1 MIRLRFA
8 LAMAV
13 RESRA
18 ARRRLLLLTAS
29 VTVGVAALVALNSF
43 TANMRTAVADQAQSL
58 LGADVAV
65 RLRTPFSARAIGII
79 DSAAGCS
86 GTPCPG
92 VAQVTGFSAMAYVP
106 RTEGTRLVQ
115 VAAIEGHYPFYGR
128 IRTAP
133 ESAWGDLSSG
143 RYVVVDPT
151 LLAALNARV
160 GDSLALGDARFAIS
174 GTIVDVPGDVGV
186 RSAFGPR
193 IFISGQYLPETH
205 LLVTGSRAEYERFIR
220 IPGGDP
226 QTIAGD
232 LRSKLSAERVTVRTV
247 SDDERDLDETLEQL
261 GRYLGL
267 VALVALLL
275 GGLGVASAVHVFI
288 RRKIETIA
296 ILRCL
301 GATSSQVLSVYLLQA
316 ATMGFL
322 GSACGALLGM
332 ALQLGLPHLFADF
345 LPVDVTFAISWPA
358 ILLGIGTGL
367 IVASMFALLPLLGIR
382 QISPLVVLRREF
394 ESARGGKRDWWKL
407 PVYAAMMLCIAGLAA
422 LQVGNLV
429 SGAVFTLAIGIV
441 LGVLALAALVL
452 IKILRRWFPG
462 GLPYLVRQGLANL
475 YRPANQT
482 VVVMLSL
489 GFGAFLLS
497 TLYLVQSNLLRDFRF
512 GSTGPRPNLVLFD
525 IQPDQRAVI
534 EDMLAAG
541 SHEHQPTVP
550 IIPMRILS
558 VKGRPVSRIL
568 ADSVPVGEDGQQ
580 LGRWAFRREY
590 RSTYRDT
597 VVGSEKVLVGDWWQ
611 PGSFSSGAIPI
622 SVEVEVAG
630 ELGISIGDTLVWDV
644 QGLPVTTRVVNLRE
658 VNWARM
664 EPNFF
669 VVFPDGPLN
678 AAPQMFV
685 VLSRIPDPAARGT
698 VQRQVVERFPN
709 VTSLDLTQIQ
719 ASIENLI
726 DKVVLV
732 IRFMALFSLATGAIV
747 LVGAVATS
755 RFQRIR
761 EGVLLKTLGATR
773 KQILQILLI
782 EYFFLGALAVAL
794 ALLLSTGAG
803 WLLMK
808 YVFAADFA
816 VPAGQLAVL
825 ATGMLLLTV
834 SVGLLNSTEVF
845 RKTPLEVLRAE

>member
-1 MIRLRFA
+1 MTRLGFV

-43 TANMRTAVADQAQSL
+43 TANMRSAVADQAQSL
-58 LGADVAV
+58 LGADLAV
-65 RLRTPFSARAIGII
+65 RIRTPLSPRAIRLI
-79 DSAAGCS
+79 DSTAGCS
-86 GTPCPG
+86 TEDCPG

-115 VAAIEGHYPFYGR
+115 VAAIEGGYPFYGR

-133 ESAWGDLSSG
+133 ETAWGTLQSG
-143 RYVVVDPT
+143 RHVVVDPT
-151 LLAALNARV
+151 LLASLGARI
-160 GDSLALGDARFAIS
+160 GDSLALGDTRFEIT

-193 IFISGQYLPETH
+193 IFIPATYLPETN

-220 IPGGDP
+220 LPGGDP
-226 QTIAGD
+226 QAVASD
-232 LRSKLSAERVTVRTV
+232 LRTALAAERVTVRTV
-247 SDDERDLDETLEQL
+247 SDDERDLDETLDQL

-267 VALVALLL
+267 VALIALLL

-301 GATSSQVLSVYLLQA
+301 GATSGQLLTVYLIQA
-316 ATMGFL
+316 GAMGLL
-322 GSACGALLGM
+322 GSVGGALLGVG
-332 ALQLGLPHLFADF
+332 LQLGLPLLFADF
-345 LPVDVTFAISWPA
+345 LPVDVTFSMSWPA

-367 IVASMFALLPLLGIR
+367 IVASIFALLPLLGVR
-382 QISPLVVLRREF
+382 RISPLVVLRREF
-394 ESARGGKRDWWKL
+394 ETAKGGPRDWWKL
-407 PVYAAMMLCIAGLAA
+407 PAYTLLVVTVAGLATF
-422 LQVGNLV
+422 QVGNLV
-429 SGAVFTLAIGIV
+429 SGLLFTVAIGVV
-441 LGVLALAALVL
+441 LGVLALAAFIL
-452 IKILRRWFPG
+452 IRSLRRWFPSR
-462 GLPYLVRQGLANL
+462 LPYLWRQGLANL

-482 VVVMLSL
+482 LVVMLSL

-497 TLYLVQSNLLRDFRF
+497 TLYLVQSNLLREFRF
-512 GSTGPRPNLVLFD
+512 GGTGPRPNLVMFD
-525 IQPDQRAVI
+525 IQPGQRREI
-534 EDMLAAG
+534 EKILQRG
-541 SHEHQPTVP
+541 GHNLQPPVP

-558 VKGRPVSRIL
+558 VKGRPVSQIL
-568 ADSVPVGEDGQQ
+568 SDSAPVGEDGQP

-590 RSTYRDT
+590 RSTYRDSI
-597 VVGSEKVLVGDWWQ
+597 VSSEKRLVGDWWQ
-611 PGSFSSGAIPI
+611 PGRFDSGAVPI

-630 ELGISIGDTLVWDV
+630 ELGITVGDTLVWDV
-644 QGLPVTTRVVNLRE
+644 QGLPVTTRVANLRE

-669 VVFPDGPLN
+669 VVFPEGPLN
-678 AAPQMFV
+678 DAPQMFV
-685 VLSRIPDPAARGT
+685 LLSQIPDPLDRGG

-709 VTSLDLTQIQ
+709 VTSIDLTQIQ

-773 KQILQILLI
+773 KQILHILFV
-782 EYFFLGALAVAL
+782 EYLFLGALAVAL
-794 ALLLSTGAG
+794 AILLSTAAA

-808 YVFAADFA
+808 YVFESEFAFPALPLAA
-816 VPAGQLAVL
+816 LA
-825 ATGMLLLTV
+825 AGMLVLTV
-834 SVGLLNSTEVF
+834 AVGLLNSTEVF
-845 RKTPLEVLRAE
+845 RRTPLEVLRAE

>member
-1 MIRLRFA
+1 VTRLGFV

-43 TANMRTAVADQAQSL
+43 TANMRTAVAEQAQSL
-58 LGADVAV
+58 LGADLAV
-65 RLRTPFSARAIGII
+65 RLRSPFSARAIGVI

-86 GTPCPG
+86 GTPCPA

-115 VAAIEGHYPFYGR
+115 VAAIEGNYPFYGR

-133 ESAWGDLSSG
+133 ESAWNGLASG
-143 RYVVVDPT
+143 RHVIVDPT
-151 LLAALNARV
+151 LLAALSARV
-160 GDSLALGDARFAIS
+160 GDSLALGDTRFAIT

-193 IFISGQYLPETH
+193 IFIAGQYLAETH
-205 LLVTGSRAEYERFIR
+205 LLVTGSRAEYERFIKL
-220 IPGGDP
+220 PGGDP
-226 QTIAGD
+226 QAIAGQ
-232 LRSKLSAERVTVRTV
+232 LRSTLSAERVTVRTV
-247 SDDERDLDETLEQL
+247 SDDERDLDETLDQL

-267 VALVALLL
+267 VALIALLL

-288 RRKIETIA
+288 RRKIDTIA

-316 ATMGFL
+316 AAMGLL

-332 ALQLGLPHLFADF
+332 VLQLGLPYLFADF
-345 LPVDVTFAISWPA
+345 LPVDVAFAISWPA

-382 QISPLVVLRREF
+382 RISPLMVLRREF
-394 ESARGGKRDWWKL
+394 ETIQKRPRDWRKL
-407 PVYAAMMLCIAGLAA
+407 PAYAAMVLCVAGLAA

-429 SGAVFTLAIGIV
+429 SGALFTLAIGVV
-441 LGVLALAALVL
+441 LGVLALAALIL
-452 IKILRRWFPG
+452 IKALRRWFPSR
-462 GLPYLVRQGLANL
+462 LPYLVRQGLANL

-512 GSTGPRPNLVLFD
+512 GNAGPRPNLVLFD
-525 IQPDQRAVI
+525 IQPDQRGVI
-534 EDMLAAG
+534 DNILAAAG
-541 SHEHQPTVP
+541 HERQPAVP

-568 ADSVPVGEDGQQ
+568 ADSVLLGEDGQQ

-597 VVGSEKVLVGDWWQ
+597 VVGSEKVLVGDWWK
-611 PGSFSSGAIPI
+611 PGVSGSGTIPI

-630 ELGISIGDTLVWDV
+630 ELGITIGDTLVWDV

-732 IRFMALFSLATGAIV
+732 IRFMALFSLATGAVV

-773 KQILQILLI
+773 KQILQILLV
-782 EYFFLGALAVAL
+782 EYLFLGTLAVAL

-808 YVFAADFA
+808 YVFESDFA
-816 VPAGQLAVL
+816 IPFDSLTMLA
-825 ATGMLLLTV
+825 AGMLALTV
-834 SVGLLNSTEVF
+834 AVGLLNSTEIF

>member
-1 MIRLRFA
+1 MTRLHFV
-8 LAMAV
+8 LAMAG

-18 ARRRLLLLTAS
+18 AKRRLLLLTAS

-43 TANMRTAVADQAQSL
+43 TANMRSAVADQAQSL

-65 RLRTPFSARAIGII
+65 RARAPFSPRAVGLI

-86 GTPCPG
+86 GARCAA
-92 VAQVTGFSAMAYVP
+92 VAEVTSFSAMAYVP

-115 VAAIEGHYPFYGR
+115 VAAIAGGYPFYGQ

-133 ESAWGDLSSG
+133 EAAWGNLQAA
-143 RYVVVDPT
+143 RNVIVDPT
-151 LLAALNARV
+151 LLAALNARI
-160 GDSLALGDARFAIS
+160 GDTLSLGETRFEIT

-193 IFISGQYLPETH
+193 VFIPGRFVSQTR
-205 LLVTGSRAEYERFIR
+205 LLVAGSRAEYERFVKLA
-220 IPGGDP
+220 GGDP
-226 QTIAGD
+226 QVVARD
-232 LRSKLSAERVTVRTV
+232 LRGSLAGERATVRTV
-247 SDDERDLDETLEQL
+247 ADDERDLDEALDQL

-267 VALVALLL
+267 VALIALLL

-288 RRKIETIA
+288 RRKIDTIA

-301 GATSSQVLSVYLLQA
+301 GATSAQVLTVYLIQA
-316 ATMGFL
+316 AAMGLL
-322 GSACGALLGM
+322 GSICGALLGM
-332 ALQLGLPHLFADF
+332 GLQLALPHLFADF
-345 LPVDVTFAISWPA
+345 LPVDVEFALSWHA
-358 ILLGIGTGL
+358 LLLGIGTGL
-367 IVASMFALLPLLGIR
+367 LVSSIFALLPLLSIR
-382 QISPLVVLRREF
+382 RVSPLVVLRREF
-394 ESARGGKRDWWKL
+394 EEARGMNRDWLKL
-407 PVYAAMMLCIAGLAA
+407 PAWVAMVACIAGLAA

-429 SGAVFTLAIGIV
+429 SGLVFTAAIGLV
-441 LGVLALAALVL
+441 LGVLALTAFIL
-452 IKILRRWFPG
+452 IRTLRRWFPG
-462 GLPYLVRQGLANL
+462 GLPYLWRQGLANL

-482 VVVMLSL
+482 LVVMLSL

-497 TLYLVQSNLLRDFRF
+497 TLYLVQSNLLREFRF
-512 GSTGPRPNLVLFD
+512 GGTGPRPNLVLFD
-525 IQPDQRAVI
+525 IQPGQKTEI
-534 EDMLAAG
+534 EQVLASRGHAL
-541 SHEHQPTVP
+541 QPPVP

-568 ADSVPVGEDGQQ
+568 ADTAPVGEDGQP

-597 VVGSEKVLVGDWWQ
+597 IVSSEKRVVGDWWQ
-611 PGSFSSGAIPI
+611 PGAGGTGAVPI

-630 ELGISIGDTLVWDV
+630 ELGVTVGDTIVWDV
-644 QGLPVTTRVVNLRE
+644 QGLPVTTRIVNLRE

-685 VLSRIPDPAARGT
+685 MLSLIPDAAERGR

-709 VTSLDLTQIQ
+709 VTSIDLTQIQ
-719 ASIENLI
+719 ASIESLI

-761 EGVLLKTLGATR
+761 EAVLLKTLGATR
-773 KQILQILLI
+773 KQILQILFV
-782 EYFFLGALAVAL
+782 EYLALGALAVAM
-794 ALLLSTGAG
+794 ALLLSTGAA

-808 YVFAADFA
+808 YVFESEFAFPAIPLGILAAS
-816 VPAGQLAVL
+816 
-825 ATGMLLLTV
+825 MLVLTV

>member
-1 MIRLRFA
+1 VTRLGFV

-43 TANMRTAVADQAQSL
+43 TSNMRSAVADQAQAL
-58 LGADVAV
+58 LGADLAV
-65 RLRTPFSARAIGII
+65 RLRTPFSPRVIRVI
-79 DSAAGCS
+79 DSAAGCGS
-86 GTPCPG
+86 NSCAA

-106 RTEGTRLVQ
+106 RTTGTRLVQ
-115 VAAIEGHYPFYGR
+115 VAAIEGGYPFYGR

-133 ESAWGDLSSG
+133 EEAWSQLQSG
-143 RYVVVDPT
+143 RYVIVDPT
-151 LLAALNARV
+151 LLAALNAKV
-160 GDSLALGDARFAIS
+160 GDSLALGESRFAIT

-193 IFISGQYLPETH
+193 IFIPAAYLPETN
-205 LLVTGSRAEYERFIR
+205 LLVAGSRAEYERFVR
-220 IPGGDP
+220 LPGGDP
-226 QTIAGD
+226 QVVAER
-232 LRSKLSAERVTVRTV
+232 LRSILSAERVTVRTV
-247 SDDERDLDETLEQL
+247 SDDERDLDETLDQL

-267 VALVALLL
+267 VALIALLL

-301 GATSSQVLSVYLLQA
+301 GATSSQVLAVYLIQSA
-316 ATMGFL
+316 AMGFL
-322 GSACGALLGM
+322 GSACGAILGVG
-332 ALQLGLPHLFADF
+332 LQMGLPLIFADF
-345 LPVDVTFAISWPA
+345 LPVDVRFAISWPA
-358 ILLGIGTGL
+358 VLLGIGTGL
-367 IVASMFALLPLLGIR
+367 IVASIFALLPLLGVR
-382 QISPLVVLRREF
+382 RISPLVVLRRDF
-394 ESARGGKRDWWKL
+394 ETARGRTRDWWRL
-407 PVYAAMMLCIAGLAA
+407 PAYALMVVAIAGLASFQA
-422 LQVGNLV
+422 GNPV
-429 SGAVFTLAIGIV
+429 SGVVFTIAIGVV
-441 LGVLALAALVL
+441 LGVLALAAFIL
-452 IKILRRWFPG
+452 IRTLRRWFPSR
-462 GLPYLVRQGLANL
+462 LPYLWRQGLANL

-497 TLYLVQSNLLRDFRF
+497 TLYLVQSNLLREFRF
-512 GSTGPRPNLVLFD
+512 GGTGPRPNLVLFD
-525 IQPDQRAVI
+525 IQPDQRHEI
-534 EDMLAAG
+534 EGIIDRGGHDL
-541 SHEHQPTVP
+541 QPAVP

-558 VKGRPVSRIL
+558 VKGRPVSQIL
-568 ADSVPVGEDGQQ
+568 ADSAPVGDDGQP

-597 VVGSEKVLVGDWWQ
+597 IVGSENKLLGDWWA
-611 PGSFSSGAIPI
+611 PGQFSPGLIPI

-630 ELGISIGDTLVWDV
+630 ELGITVGDTLVWDV
-644 QGLPVTTRVVNLRE
+644 QGLPVTTRVANLRE

-678 AAPQMFV
+678 DAPQMFV
-685 VLSRIPDPAARGT
+685 VFSRIPDPLDRGG

-709 VTSLDLTQIQ
+709 VTSIDLTQIQ

-773 KQILQILLI
+773 RQILQILFV
-782 EYFFLGALAVAL
+782 EYLFLGALAVAL
-794 ALLLSTGAG
+794 ALLLSTGAA

-808 YVFAADFA
+808 YVFESEFAFPALPLAGLAA
-816 VPAGQLAVL
+816 
-825 ATGMLLLTV
+825 GMLGLTV

>member
-1 MIRLRFA
+1 MTRLGFV

-43 TANMRTAVADQAQSL
+43 TANMRMAVADQAQSL

-65 RLRTPFSARAIGII
+65 RVRTPFSARAVGLV
-79 DSAAGCS
+79 DSAAGCT
-86 GTPCPG
+86 GAVCPA

-115 VAAIEGHYPFYGR
+115 VAAIEGGYPFYGR

-133 ESAWGDLSSG
+133 DEAWSQLQSG
-143 RYVVVDPT
+143 RHVIVDPT
-151 LLAALNARV
+151 LIASLNARL
-160 GDSLALGDARFAIS
+160 GDTLALGETRFEIT

-193 IFISGQYLPETH
+193 IFIPGEYVAETN
-205 LLVTGSRAEYERFIR
+205 LLVTGSRAEYERFIKL
-220 IPGGDP
+220 PSGDP
-226 QTIAGD
+226 QVVAGD
-232 LRSKLSAERVTVRTV
+232 LRTALSAERATVRTV
-247 SDDERDLDETLEQL
+247 SDDERDLDEALNQL

-267 VALVALLL
+267 VALIALLL

-288 RRKIETIA
+288 KRKIETIA

-301 GATSSQVLSVYLLQA
+301 GATSAQLLTVYLIQA
-316 ATMGFL
+316 AAMGLL
-322 GSACGALLGM
+322 GSICGALLGVG
-332 ALQLGLPHLFADF
+332 LQLGLPYLFADF
-345 LPVDVTFAISWPA
+345 LPIDVTFAISWQA

-367 IVASMFALLPLLGIR
+367 IVSSVFALMPLLGVR
-382 QISPLVVLRREF
+382 RVSPLVVLRREF
-394 ESARGGKRDWWKL
+394 EIVRSTGRDWWKIPAYGL
-407 PVYAAMMLCIAGLAA
+407 MVICIAGLAA
-422 LQVGNLV
+422 LQVGNLL
-429 SGAVFTLAIGIV
+429 SGAVFTVAIGVV
-441 LGVLALAALVL
+441 LGVLALAAFIL
-452 IKILRRWFPG
+452 IRTLRRWFPSR
-462 GLPYLVRQGLANL
+462 LPYLWRQGLANL

-497 TLYLVQSNLLRDFRF
+497 TLYLVQSNLLREFRF

-525 IQPDQRAVI
+525 IQTDQRQEI
-534 EDMLAAG
+534 ERIMVREG
-541 SHEHQPTVP
+541 HEPQPAVP

-568 ADSVPVGEDGQQ
+568 ADSAPIGEDGQP

-597 VVGSEKVLVGDWWQ
+597 MVSSEKRVVGDWWEAGRS
-611 PGSFSSGAIPI
+611 GSGVIPI

-630 ELGISIGDTLVWDV
+630 ELGITVGDTVVWDV
-644 QGLPVTTRVVNLRE
+644 QGLPVTTRIANLRE

-669 VVFPDGPLN
+669 VVFPEGPLN
-678 AAPQMFV
+678 DAPQMFV
-685 VLSRIPDPAARGT
+685 ILSRIPDPADRGS

-773 KQILQILLI
+773 KQILQILFV
-782 EYFFLGALAVAL
+782 EYLFLGALAVAL
-794 ALLLSTGAG
+794 ALLLSTGAA

-808 YVFAADFA
+808 YVFESEFA
-816 VPAGQLAVL
+816 FPTVPLMVL
-825 ATGMLLLTV
+825 AASMLGLTV